1 MTNKKLAHYRSIL
14 ETRQAEL
21 RDALTGRETI
31 AVNSSADVFDQVQY
45 AAERDMAIGYL
56 ERGSARLREV
66 RDALQRIR
74 LGTFGICADCEE
86 EISGKRLDAVPWTPS
101 CLACREAADRNLT
114 LLPPDV
120 LESQLLNAA

>member
-14 ETRQAEL
+14 ETRQVEL

-31 AVNSSADVFDQVQY
+31 AVNSTADMFDQVQN
-45 AAERDMAIGYL
+45 AAERDMAIANL

-74 LGTFGICADCEE
+74 LGTFGTCVDCEE
-86 EISGKRLDAVPWTPS
+86 EISPKRLDAVPWTPS
-101 CLACREAADRNLT
+101 CFACREAPDRNQT
-114 LLPPDV
+114 SFDVVAESSLLSV
-120 LESQLLNAA
+120 A